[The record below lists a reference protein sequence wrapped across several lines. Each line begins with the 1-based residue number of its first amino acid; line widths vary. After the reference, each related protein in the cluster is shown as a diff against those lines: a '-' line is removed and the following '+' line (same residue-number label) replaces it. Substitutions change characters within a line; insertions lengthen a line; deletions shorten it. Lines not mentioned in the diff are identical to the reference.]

1 MKRFYRDATVRADAK
16 GFAILLDGKSVRTPA
31 RNELIVPTAILA
43 QAIAG
48 EWRDQGEDIDPMS
61 MPLTRL
67 ANVVIDGVVPRA
79 QDLIDSIAGYAETD
93 LICYWA
99 DYPNAL
105 TKRHAEQWLPWIRW
119 AERRF
124 GARLVAAS
132 GVMFQP
138 QPDDAVVALKQ
149 AVSTYDPWRLGPL
162 HMLTTS
168 SGSLILALA
177 VAERE
182 LDVEEAFA
190 LSELDEAFQREYW
203 GQDAEA
209 AERSRLV
216 RADMLYAARFLALL
230 DD

>member
-1 MKRFYRDATVRADAK
+1 MKRFYRDATVQADTT
-16 GFAILLDGKSVRTPA
+16 GFAILLDGKFMHTPGQNVLA
-31 RNELIVPTAILA
+31 VPTAALA
-43 QAIAG
+43 GAIAR
-48 EWRDQGEDIDPMS
+48 EWQDQGEDIDPMS

-99 DYPNAL
+99 DYPDAL
-105 TKRHAEQWLPWIRW
+105 TKRHAERWLPWIRW

-124 GARLVAAS
+124 GARLVASS

-138 QPDDAVVALKQ
+138 QPDDAVAALRE
-149 AVSTYDPWRLGPL
+149 AVSRFDPWRLGPL

-190 LSELDEAFQREYW
+190 LSELDEAFQRQYW
-203 GQDAEA
+203 GEDAEA
-209 AERSRLV
+209 AERSRHV

-230 DD
+230 DE